1 MCGFHKKCTGRK
13 LITSFSRETLK
24 RLGSLGTRLHKSA
37 DDEEE
42 QNYESVDSDVI
53 CIAMTLYNSFL
64 NFTFNGSGFMF
75 QLSYHVWTAAGLP
88 CISSLPLHQPL

>member
-1 MCGFHKKCTGRK
+1 MM
-13 LITSFSRETLK
+13 
-24 RLGSLGTRLHKSA
+24 LHKSA
-37 DDEEE
+37 GDEKE

-53 CIAMTLYNSFL
+53 CIAMTLYNFFL

-88 CISSLPLHQPL
+88 CISSLFTSTSTSIMVLTVFKT